1 MQMHTGGNAGKVLK
15 MNESESNMIRIIKL
29 NDNRSV
35 TVVSEDSSHSVISD
49 ADAEMDARA
58 KEAVKSAINRAKICN
73 KPIAGYD
80 RASRRAYIKTS
91 DGKKTYV

>member
-1 MQMHTGGNAGKVLK
+1 MHTGGNSGKVLK
-15 MNESESNMIRIIKL
+15 MNEGESNMIRIIKL

-58 KEAVKSAINRAKICN
+58 KEAVKSAINSAKTCR
-73 KPIAGYD
+73 KPIARYD
-80 RASRRAYIKTS
+80 RVSRRAYIETS

>member
-1 MQMHTGGNAGKVLK
+1 MSRT
-15 MNESESNMIRIIKL
+15 IKL
-29 NDNRSV
+29 NGNRSV
-35 TVVSEDSSHSVISD
+35 TVVSAESSKAAITPN
-49 ADAEMDARA
+49 DAEMDIRA

-80 RASRRAYIKTS
+80 RVSRRAYIETS

>member
-1 MQMHTGGNAGKVLK
+1 MHTGGNAGKVLK
-15 MNESESNMIRIIKL
+15 MNEGESNMIRTIKIYG
-29 NDNRSV
+29 NRSV

-80 RASRRAYIKTS
+80 RVSRRAYIETS

>member
-1 MQMHTGGNAGKVLK
+1 
-15 MNESESNMIRIIKL
+15 MIRTIKL
-29 NDNRSV
+29 NGNRSV

-58 KEAVKSAINRAKICN
+58 KEAVKSAINRARTCK
-73 KPIAGYD
+73 KPIARYD
-80 RASRRAYIKTS
+80 RVSRRAYIETS